1 MARCLICQKSAVS
14 GNAVSHSQIHTKRK
28 FKPNL
33 QKVNGLI
40 LCTKCL
46 RTIKKYNTSEEL
58 AAGKIEEQV
67 ELAKEGKLEEGNSEG
82 QETNDKGQETSTDN

>member
-1 MARCLICQKSAVS
+1 MGRCTICEKRAVS
-14 GNAVSHSQIHTKRK
+14 GNAVSHSEIHTKRR

-46 RTIKKYNTSEEL
+46 RTIKRFEKQIHEAEHVEK
-58 AAGKIEEQV
+58 AA
-67 ELAKEGKLEEGNSEG
+67 
-82 QETNDKGQETSTDN
+82 

>member
-1 MARCLICQKSAVS
+1 MANCTICKKRAVS

-40 LCTKCL
+40 VCTRCL
-46 RTIKKYNTSEEL
+46 KTIKKIQREDSNSAEIPAEVKEFEEVKVEQIAEDTAEAEAEKSE
-58 AAGKIEEQV
+58 K
-67 ELAKEGKLEEGNSEG
+67 
-82 QETNDKGQETSTDN
+82 

>member
-1 MARCLICQKSAVS
+1 MAKCALCQKRAAS

-33 QKVNGLI
+33 QKVNGVV

-46 RTIKKYNTSEEL
+46 RTIRKENKVIEDLEQIVEE
-58 AAGKIEEQV
+58 KVEE
-67 ELAKEGKLEEGNSEG
+67 AKE
-82 QETNDKGQETSTDN
+82 